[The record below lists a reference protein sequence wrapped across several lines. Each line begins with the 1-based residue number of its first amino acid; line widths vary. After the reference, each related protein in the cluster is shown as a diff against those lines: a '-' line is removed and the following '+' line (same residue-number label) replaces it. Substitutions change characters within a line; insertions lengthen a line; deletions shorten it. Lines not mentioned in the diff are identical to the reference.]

1 MAPPAGAGP
10 NARRNSRPGGAT
22 DRVLCG
28 RARGKRGRLRLIA
41 WAGFSTMLRSPLL
54 TAVEEVE
61 RVVTNAWQNPWQA
74 AGLLR
79 FEEMALPALTVL
91 LLASWVLPAAWVV
104 VLTSFL
110 CAGCAMAERVRSD
123 NNRILKDAY
132 NTTFPEKAAAL
143 EAKGVVAERA
153 RALGLNP
160 DDYEGDEELVLT
172 TGRHMNV
179 TQLGQVV
186 RYYEHAKPLLA
197 AYANKVMLPCVP
209 PEDGGD
215 VEFCRRCTEGK
226 EDIPPVS
233 DEQAEDINRMAPLR
247 FRLGVKLAVWRGQG
261 SHLMSAWTPST
272 INPKFSSGR
281 DSGVVVWDI
290 PCSSHP
296 ALQRMYDLYVEQMAQ
311 ELQPV
316 GPAWVSTPAIR
327 RSFLHHSMSA
337 YTPCVPSD

>member
-1 MAPPAGAGP
+1 
-10 NARRNSRPGGAT
+10 
-22 DRVLCG
+22 
-28 RARGKRGRLRLIA
+28 
-41 WAGFSTMLRSPLL
+41 MLRSPLL
-54 TAVEEVE
+54 TAVEEME
-61 RVVTNAWQNPWQA
+61 RVAANAWENPWQA

-91 LLASWVLPAAWVV
+91 LFASWLLPGAWVV
-104 VLTSFL
+104 VLSSFL
-110 CAGCAMAERVRSD
+110 CAACAMAERVRSD
-123 NNRILKDAY
+123 NNRMRKDAH
-132 NTTFPEKAAAL
+132 NARLPEKVAAL

-172 TGRHMNV
+172 TGRHLNV

-186 RYYEHAKPLLA
+186 RWYEHAKPLLA
-197 AYANKVMLPCVP
+197 EYANKVMLPCVP

-226 EDIPPVS
+226 EDIPPIS
-233 DEQAEDINRMAPLR
+233 DEQTEEINRMAPLLT
-247 FRLGVKLAVWRGQG
+247 RLRVNFAVWRGQG
-261 SHLMSAWTPST
+261 SQLMSAWMPST
-272 INPKFSSGR
+272 INPKISAGP

-316 GPAWVSTPAIR
+316 GPAWVSTPRAVR
-327 RSFLHHSMSA
+327 RRFPPQLRSLTTLSSCTQDWVLQRPEERKFNHWSRLPVREKDKKMW
-337 YTPCVPSD
+337 